1 MKKENVRN
9 KEKLKRTLLNVAP
22 LCGMIILFFLTIL
35 LNYVNGNANSIGF
48 VLENAINTAIPTIF
62 VATGAIFIFSI
73 GSFDISLGSNLIVSA
88 TIGGMVYVKTESFLL
103 MMVTCIIVSVIIS
116 LINAVLA
123 AVLNLPVFVT
133 TIAMMSVLSAFASL
147 LRNGKKINVGSIMDM
162 EPFSPWYIKI
172 GVLLILMII
181 FVLIFNFSPIGKMG
195 KFMGGNP
202 ICARLTGISDKKTA
216 IIAFAL
222 AGVSVG
228 IGAFFSIIKS
238 PTIGSGFA
246 SSVGMDMMIVIV
258 FGGMALSG
266 GTKSK
271 IYAAIIGGLSLQFLN
286 AIMLAL
292 VSGEAGNY
300 TSQLVKGIVFLI
312 VTTVIMKQYRTDVLT
327 R

>member
-1 MKKENVRN
+1 MGNEKVIKQV
-9 KEKLKRTLLNVAP
+9 KLKRTLLNIAP
-22 LCGMIILFFLTIL
+22 VFGMLILFVLTIG
-35 LNYVNGNANSIGF
+35 LNYANGNGSSIGF
-48 VLENAINTAIPTIF
+48 ILENAINTVIPTIF

-73 GSFDISLGSNLIVSA
+73 GSFDISLGANLIVSA
-88 TIGGMVYVKTESFLL
+88 TVGGMVYVETENFIL
-103 MMVTCIIVSVIIS
+103 MMITCIAVSVCIS
-116 LINAVLA
+116 LVNSILA

-133 TIAMMSVLSAFASL
+133 TIAMMSVLSALGSL
-147 LRNGKKINVGSIMDM
+147 LRNGRKIKVGSIMDM
-162 EPFSPWYIKI
+162 EAFSPWYIKI
-172 GVLLILMII
+172 SVLAVLLTI
-181 FVLIFNFSPIGKMG
+181 FIAIFNFSPIGKKG
-195 KFMGGNP
+195 KFLGGNP
-202 ICARLTGISDKKTA
+202 NCAKLTGISEKKTA
-216 IIAFAL
+216 MIAFAL
-222 AGVSVG
+222 AGVAVG

-271 IYAAIIGGLSLQFLN
+271 IYAAVIGGLSLQFLN
-286 AIMLAL
+286 AIMLTL

-312 VTTVIMKQYRTDVLT
+312 VTTLIMKQYRTDILT